1 MADQIEIPSLT
12 DMMMRI
18 ERWME
23 TEAASEPSDRLH
35 AEVNRV
41 LDHDGSGPD
50 HLFDLVAWGMGCHT
64 VAEELRRQGH
74 GDALV
79 FHFFG
84 QTMLGKA
91 GEVMAKLAVTE
102 MRRIGEKV
110 H

>member
-1 MADQIEIPSLT
+1 MASQIEIPSLT
-12 DMMMRI
+12 DMMIRI
-18 ERWME
+18 ERWMQAE
-23 TEAASEPSDRLH
+23 VINAPSDRLH

-41 LDHDGSGPD
+41 LDCESVGPD
-50 HLFDLVAWGMGCHT
+50 HLFDLIAWGMGCHT
-64 VAEELRRQGH
+64 VAEELRRRDH

-91 GEVMAKLAVTE
+91 GEVMANMAVAE
-102 MRRIGEKV
+102 MRRIGEKR

>member
-1 MADQIEIPSLT
+1 MPQIEIPSLP
-12 DMMMRI
+12 DVMLRI

-23 TEAASEPSDRLH
+23 AEARGEPSDRLH

-41 LDHDGSGPD
+41 LDYDGSSPD

-64 VAEELRRQGH
+64 VAEELRRTGH
-74 GDALV
+74 GDSLV

-84 QTMLGKA
+84 QTMLSKA
-91 GEVMAKLAVTE
+91 ADVMANLAVTE
-102 MRRIGEKV
+102 MRRIGEQP